1 MVPARSTLPQ
11 HRLDILRKSSS
22 HVTAMFRMQAVCS
35 VYSAALAA
43 VTEGIPWI
51 RVVDVWHVSS
61 VPEHEA
67 VFLPE
72 PQPVLDSASLSAAID
87 DEITEPM

>member
-1 MVPARSTLPQ
+1 
-11 HRLDILRKSSS
+11 
-22 HVTAMFRMQAVCS
+22 MQAVCG

-51 RVVDVWHVSS
+51 RAVDVWHISS

-72 PQPVLDSASLSAAID
+72 PQPVLDSPSLPAAID
-87 DEITEPM
+87 DEISESM